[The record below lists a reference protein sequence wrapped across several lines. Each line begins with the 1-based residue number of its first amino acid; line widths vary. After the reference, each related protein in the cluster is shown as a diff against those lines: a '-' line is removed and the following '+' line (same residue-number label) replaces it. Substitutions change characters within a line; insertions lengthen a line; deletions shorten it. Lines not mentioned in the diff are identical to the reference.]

1 VVRIHYGTGKPLA
14 SPGGTHSVIL
24 GLSSAQEEINR
35 IVIRVDQIKLLGK
48 RYQSSSNLPKG
59 SKLNYVNEFH
69 FCLTYLYVLL
79 RNPLLVLRSNLNILH
94 FHGPWYLESKIQNP
108 KARVRNSLKFI
119 LELTLLH
126 SFPQIICVSQAFAD
140 LLTTRFKINSRKIA
154 VISAGVDTNRFMPS
168 SEPQK
173 VGEVERA
180 LQIGTVRR
188 LVPRMGLEILI
199 SSMLEIE
206 DAYLTIVGIGPLEE
220 QLKQLILELG
230 LSERVTLSGYI
241 RDENLPDYY
250 KSIDLCVIPSIALE
264 GFCVTALEAM
274 ACGIP
279 VIATNLDGLKES
291 VGKCDSR
298 LLFEANSI
306 PALVAQ
312 INLARKN
319 FVGDSLRFRNYS
331 LGYSWTSIALT
342 LEELIHSQTKQKIK
356 VN

>member
-1 VVRIHYGTGKPLA
+1 MLRIHYGTGKPLTN
-14 SPGGTHSVIL
+14 PGGTHSVIL
-24 GLSSAQEEINR
+24 GLSSAQEEINQR
-35 IVIRVDQIKLLGK
+35 AILVDQIKLLGK
-48 RYQSSSNLPKG
+48 KYQSSSKLPKG
-59 SKLNYVNEFH
+59 RKLNYVNEFH
-69 FCLTYLYVLL
+69 FCLSYLHVLL

-108 KARVRNSLKFI
+108 KKRVRNFLKFI
-119 LELTLLH
+119 LEFTLLH
-126 SFPQIICVSQAFAD
+126 SFPQIICVSQAFAE
-140 LLTTRFKINSRKIA
+140 LLNTKFKINSRKIT
-154 VISAGVDTNRFMPS
+154 VISAGVDVNRFIPS

-173 VGEVERA
+173 VCAREHA
-180 LQIGTVRR
+180 LHIGTVRR

-220 QLKQLILELG
+220 QLKQLILDLD
-230 LSERVTLSGYI
+230 LSERVSLKGYI
-241 RDENLPDYY
+241 SDENLPDFYR
-250 KSIDLCVIPSIALE
+250 KIDLCVIPSIALE

-312 INLARKN
+312 INLARKS
-319 FVGDSLRFRNYS
+319 FVGDSSKFRKYS

-342 LEELIHSQTKQKIK
+342 LEALIHSKIKQKS
-356 VN
+356 

>member
-1 VVRIHYGTGKPLA
+1 MVRIHYGTGKPLT

-24 GLSSAQEEINR
+24 GLSSAQEKINR

-48 RYQSSSNLPKG
+48 KYQSSSNLPKG
-59 SKLNYVNEFH
+59 RKLNYVNEFH
-69 FCLTYLYVLL
+69 FCLSYLYVLL

-119 LELTLLH
+119 LEFTLLH
-126 SFPQIICVSQAFAD
+126 SFPQIICVSQAFAE
-140 LLTTRFKINSRKIA
+140 LLNTRFKIHPRKIT
-154 VISAGVDTNRFMPS
+154 VISAAVDTNRFMPS

-173 VGEVERA
+173 VGGGERA
-180 LQIGTVRR
+180 LHIGTVRR
-188 LVPRMGLEILI
+188 LVPRMGLEVLI
-199 SSMLEIE
+199 SSMLDIE

-220 QLKQLILELG
+220 QLKQLILDLG
-230 LSERVTLSGYI
+230 LSERVTLSGYV
-241 RDENLPDYY
+241 RDENLPDFYRNL
-250 KSIDLCVIPSIALE
+250 DLCVIPSIALE

-279 VIATNLDGLKES
+279 VIATNLEGLKET

-312 INLARKN
+312 ISLAKEN
-319 FVGDSLRFRNYS
+319 FVGDSLKFRKYS
-331 LGYSWTSIALT
+331 LRYSWTSIALT
-342 LEELIHSQTKQKIK
+342 LEEMIHSQAKQNRKI
-356 VN
+356 N